1 VPSAEAGAAPGAA
14 FGVPGGVAPTSVDRP
29 EPGRDIE
36 ATGRGRVRLAL
47 PRFRSA
53 RPGRASTDV
62 VDYVR
67 SEVLGGHLAPGDRL
81 PAERDL
87 AQQMGVSR
95 VTVRDA
101 VRSLEA
107 AGLVEVRVGAHGGP
121 FVTHPPLDVLAES
134 LGLHLRL
141 QGTTFMELAEVRLA
155 LEVCAVRLACSRAN
169 PEDIAGLRRLA
180 EGTTWGLAA
189 SETARQSMDFHVAMV
204 QSAHNTALEALFMAT
219 RLLIQDAFDL
229 LHQREPDMVEVAR
242 DVHCQLASLVESGDW
257 EAAVELMR
265 EHQYDFMRR
274 AERALLVGIPERNS
288 PEVDGAADT
297 TGGER

>member
-1 VPSAEAGAAPGAA
+1 MTEVGADPGS
-14 FGVPGGVAPTSVDRP
+14 GSVDPASTASQPGLQLRP
-29 EPGRDIE
+29 EPGGL
-36 ATGRGRVRLAL
+36 AGAGRGRIRLAL
-47 PRFRSA
+47 PRFRSV
-53 RPGRASTDV
+53 RPGRASTEV

-67 SEVLGGHLAPGDRL
+67 AEVLNGRLAPGDRL

-121 FVTHPPLDVLAES
+121 FITHPPLDVLGES

-155 LEVCAVRLACSRAN
+155 LEVCAVRLACSRASSD
-169 PEDIAGLRRLA
+169 DIAQLHQLA
-180 EGTTWGLAA
+180 QGTAWGMPAA
-189 SETARQSMDFHVAMV
+189 DSARQSMDFHVAMV
-204 QSAHNTALEALFMAT
+204 QAAHNTALEALFMAT
-219 RLLIQDAFDL
+219 RLLIQDAFDV
-229 LHQREPDMVEVAR
+229 LHLREPDMVGVAR
-242 DVHCQLASLVESGDW
+242 DVHCRLASLVGSGDW
-257 EAAVELMR
+257 EAAVDLMR

-274 AERALLVGIPERNS
+274 AERALLVGPLEQS
-288 PEVDGAADT
+288 AGPVDRGD
-297 TGGER
+297 R